1 MCTVDAGGP
10 DIQRECRDYVQR
22 SGVLT
27 AGHVYVSTPGQ
38 LPCKKVI
45 HAVGPRWHG
54 GRSNEE
60 NDLYDA
66 IFESMQAAEKLGLC
80 SIAFPALSCGIF
92 QYPLDKATKTIISA
106 LKDFLE
112 DKKHKCVKKV
122 SLVDLSGNIVRELS
136 NSLDMVFGRDMT
148 TSRRGQDSSHKKG
161 K

>member
-22 SGVLT
+22 SGQLT
-27 AGHVYVSTPGQ
+27 AGQVYVSTPGKLQ
-38 LPCKKVI
+38 CKKVI
-45 HAVGPRWHG
+45 HAVGPRWDG
-54 GRSNEE
+54 GRSNEDTE
-60 NDLYDA
+60 LYVA

-92 QYPLDKATKTIISA
+92 HYPLDKATKTIVSA

-112 DKKHKCVKKV
+112 DKQHKCVKKV

-136 NSLDMVFGRDMT
+136 KSLDMVFGRDMT
-148 TSRRGQDSSHKKG
+148 SSRRGQDSSHKTG